1 MKYYTKRDYTAHYFK
16 TKIIAKLR
24 DAGILIAS
32 SSKGYKIPESEEEL
46 IKFVNHTNS
55 MIQPMLARVKKAR
68 QRVLSAT
75 NGELD
80 ILDKEAFESLRKM
93 IDG

>member
-1 MKYYTKRDYTAHYFK
+1 MKRS
-16 TKIIAKLR
+16 L
-24 DAGILIAS
+24 L
-32 SSKGYKIPESEEEL
+32 
-46 IKFVNHTNS
+46 KFVNHTNS